1 MKSAGRLLA
10 GLSRAPWSCILRE
23 GRSVHAG
30 KVRLKRRRKENAKW
44 LEESPLAF
52 RGGRKGPC
60 SCLSLWLLAKVRVCL
75 RPYIG
80 ASYPAVRDTKASI

>member
-1 MKSAGRLLA
+1 MTCEVCRKALGRAIQGSLELH
-10 GLSRAPWSCILRE
+10 LN
-23 GRSVHAG
+23 AG
-30 KVRLKRRRKENAKW
+30 KECTCWKGWDRLKQRRKENATW

-80 ASYPAVRDTKASI
+80 ASYPPQILK

>member
-30 KVRLKRRRKENAKW
+30 KVRLKRRRKENAKR
-44 LEESPLAF
+44 LEESPL
-52 RGGRKGPC
+52 RLEEGGKGRAPACPC
-60 SCLSLWLLAKVRVCL
+60 DCLL
-75 RPYIG
+75 R
-80 ASYPAVRDTKASI
+80 